1 MYTVCNWVT
10 RWLYNVICN
19 WMVLTRSYPL
29 RRDSNRVHPRGRHKE
44 LPWLMESG
52 DHDIGLTTS
61 CTYIYIYYIYIIIYI
76 GHSKLKIAEQMMQT
90 HCPSLV
96 VDWEAH
102 PSITTVHCLNSL
114 TCFSSISA
122 YLKTSYKTLLL
133 YQVRDTGFKIYW
145 LLRNIWPR
153 WSNLLSYH
161 RYMLI
166 IFMSE
171 AVNGQEAAG
180 HPFFSW
186 RPMAIYDCRHLRMR
200 NMAELWTPKR
210 HPKGIPNF
218 KHNDS
223 TDLDR
228 SFNKSWTCDLELD
241 SWPKR

>member
-1 MYTVCNWVT
+1 
-10 RWLYNVICN
+10 
-19 WMVLTRSYPL
+19 
-29 RRDSNRVHPRGRHKE
+29 
-44 LPWLMESG
+44 
-52 DHDIGLTTS
+52 
-61 CTYIYIYYIYIIIYI
+61 
-76 GHSKLKIAEQMMQT
+76 MQT

-133 YQVRDTGFKIYW
+133 YQVRATGFKTYW